1 MDIYRKFTILI
12 IFALASYLILRLY
25 QKRIWLQKNLGS
37 IEEPFSSKG
46 PSMLSSSQD
55 NELARIETYEETDGS
70 GKETDGPGIINM
82 PEYCWNL
89 PLLQCCVKTSY
100 DSCVTGSYVNVEMV
114 DVLLKKGC
122 RFLDFNVF
130 SVDNKPVVASSTDGQ
145 TMSSK
150 NSVPLYE
157 VFQKIVK
164 SAFSSPSPN
173 PKDPMFIHLRINSST
188 KNTSIYSEV
197 AKTIQKYI
205 SLRQFKGAVNQ
216 QTTLGAM
223 RGKIVVIVQ
232 QFSDPIPSELENFV
246 NMYSGKDILQVKSYT
261 DLLQQAT
268 TPPVPL
274 DSSPYMTNAK
284 VMRMII
290 PSKYDSKNPNHDL
303 FLLQYGVQ
311 FVANRF
317 SVLDEPLRNYELL
330 FKKNKSAFVPMATAI
345 LYTHRKNIDEGEPD
359 IYNTLA
365 SDAYSTIGTVLLE
378 SLVPD
383 LADIDFAE
391 VMGWFGITAMV
402 VFGII
407 IIVSMMYMIEFQ

>member
-25 QKRIWLQKNLGS
+25 QKRIWLQKKLGVKQ
-37 IEEPFSSKG
+37 EPFG
-46 PSMLSSSQD
+46 PSLLSSAKD
-55 NELARIETYEETDGS
+55 NELSRIETYD
-70 GKETDGPGIINM
+70 ETDGPGIINM

-114 DVLLKKGC
+114 DVLLKRGC
-122 RFLDFNVF
+122 RFMDFNVF
-130 SVDNKPVVASSTDGQ
+130 SVDNKPVVAYSKDGQ
-145 TMSSK
+145 TMLSK

-157 VFQKIVK
+157 VFQRLVK

-188 KNTSIYSEV
+188 KDTSIYDEV
-197 AKTIQKYI
+197 AKMIQKYMT
-205 SLRQFKGAVNQ
+205 LKQFRGKVNQ
-216 QTTLGAM
+216 QTTLGEL
-223 RGKIVVIVQ
+223 RGKIVIIVEK
-232 QFSDPIPSELENFV
+232 FSDTIPADLDNFV
-246 NMYSGKDILQVKSYT
+246 NMYSGVDTLQVKTYL

-274 DSSPYMTNAK
+274 DSNPYMTNAK
-284 VMRMII
+284 VMRMVV
-290 PSKYDSKNPNHDL
+290 PGKYDSKNPNHDL

-311 FVANRF
+311 FVANRY
-317 SVLDEPLRNYELL
+317 SILDEPLHNYELM

-365 SDAYSTIGTVLLE
+365 SDAYSTVGTILLE

-383 LADIDFAE
+383 LANVDFSE
-391 VMGWFGITAMV
+391 VLGWFGITALV
-402 VFGII
+402 VFGILI
-407 IIVSMMYMIEFQ
+407 IISMMYMIEFQ